1 MKKILKW
8 FVSAERLA
16 KWSADGVQKAINDS
30 KYAEQIGKYG
40 TLADKVTDVQKWL
53 STMFKD
59 GKIDELEKKEIYD
72 KFLTLYKKLFE
83 LI

>member
-30 KYAEQIGKYG
+30 KYGE
-40 TLADKVTDVQKWL
+40 
-53 STMFKD
+53 
-59 GKIDELEKKEIYD
+59 
-72 KFLTLYKKLFE
+72 
-83 LI
+83 

>member
-30 KYAEQIGKYG
+30 KYAEQIEKYG
-40 TLADKVTDVQKWL
+40 ALADKVTDVQKWL
-53 STMFKD
+53 SKMLAD

-72 KFLTLYKKLFE
+72 KLMPLYKKLFE

>member
-16 KWSADGVQKAINDS
+16 KWSSDGIQKAINDS
-30 KYAEQIGKYG
+30 KYGEQIGKYG
-40 TLADKVTDVQKWL
+40 ALADKVTDVQKWL

-59 GKIDELEKKEIYD
+59 GKIDELEKKEIYE
-72 KFLTLYKKLFE
+72 KLLPLYKKLFE

>member
-8 FVSAERLA
+8 FVSAEKLA

-30 KYAEQIGKYG
+30 KYAEQIEKYG
-40 TLADKVTDVQKWL
+40 ALADKVTDVQKWL
-53 STMFKD
+53 SKMLAD

-72 KFLTLYKKLFE
+72 KLLPLYKKLFE
-83 LI
+83 II